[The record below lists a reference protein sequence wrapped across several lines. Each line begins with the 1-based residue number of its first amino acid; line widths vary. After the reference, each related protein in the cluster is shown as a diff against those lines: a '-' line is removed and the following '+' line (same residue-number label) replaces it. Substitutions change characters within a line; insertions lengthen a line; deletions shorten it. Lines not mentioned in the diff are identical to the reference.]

1 MHLAIINAAL
11 PWVYIVVA
19 GKKKEKMIWTR
30 MVELI
35 SHPLVFCSRF
45 WCSWAVRSTS
55 WFCGKTKDDFCP
67 WSLGWFDVLLI
78 LLIYQGKLALMRLY
92 KILFWLLFFVVCVW
106 QAVDFVLALVYRSQT
121 LDSCQK
127 SSGTAA
133 SGSGNST
140 EVSFGGYTTTFLG
153 MEMGDTYGLA
163 DCGQAVQAGVIGLA
177 IMLFLGGLFMVS
189 LGLGLD
195 WI

>member
-1 MHLAIINAAL
+1 
-11 PWVYIVVA
+11 
-19 GKKKEKMIWTR
+19 
-30 MVELI
+30 
-35 SHPLVFCSRF
+35 
-45 WCSWAVRSTS
+45 
-55 WFCGKTKDDFCP
+55 
-67 WSLGWFDVLLI
+67 
-78 LLIYQGKLALMRLY
+78 MRLY

-189 LGLGLD
+189 LGLGID